1 MRANEYMVMI
11 MCVDRGVQM
20 GWARAHKHEGNPDPN
35 HVQDCINDAVLAE
48 INEWFKFKGDT
59 NEN

>member
-1 MRANEYMVMI
+1 
-11 MCVDRGVQM
+11 M
-20 GWARAHKHEGNPDPN
+20 GWARAHKHEGNPDPK